1 MSEGVA
7 IILFLLSY
15 LLYVKALGW
24 WAECYPIPNNDL
36 EERGKE

>member
-24 WAECYPIPNNDL
+24 WAESYPIPNNDL
-36 EERGKE
+36 EKKEKK